1 MRIDKIVLKPENC
14 CFTKPCF
21 FWGKKIVVWYH
32 RITNFFLLFKNIFNK
47 LSSYK
52 IWKSHK
58 RSEFSQFFFKEWMF
72 KPRLYWIFFTYWS
85 LLFCIRSQLAFF
97 LFLSTI
103 YYEWYAPISPPVW
116 FWNCLKCKTIL
127 DSVLL
132 KFLNKRLIS

>member
-1 MRIDKIVLKPENC
+1 MRIAVLLSPVSFEEKN
-14 CFTKPCF
+14 
-21 FWGKKIVVWYH
+21 VVWYH
-32 RITNFFLLFKNIFNK
+32 RITNFFYYLKNIFNK
-47 LSSYK
+47 LSSFK

-72 KPRLYWIFFTYWS
+72 KPRLYWIFLHIDPSYFASDRS
-85 LLFCIRSQLAFF
+85 LLFSIFVHNILWMIC
-97 LFLSTI
+97 
-103 YYEWYAPISPPVW
+103 PISPPVW